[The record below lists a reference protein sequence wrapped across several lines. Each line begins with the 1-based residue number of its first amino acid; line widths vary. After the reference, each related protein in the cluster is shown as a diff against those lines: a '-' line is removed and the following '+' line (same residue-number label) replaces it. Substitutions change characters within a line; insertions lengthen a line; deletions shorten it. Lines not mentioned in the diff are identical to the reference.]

1 MIESDTQ
8 MSVPTREQGYSA
20 KETKL
25 IQELVKARLEQKA
38 ELQHESLDGYELPP
52 RTQFSMLKKPA
63 LTMKHGRMKF
73 NMACIHLF
81 EGVQYILPI
90 INRQKKR
97 IAVVTCQEEE
107 SDSVEWARLKQGAWV
122 NKDITSIEVLEKI
135 FAFMGW
141 DRLCRYKAMGR
152 VATSDSGLILVFELE
167 EAIMFAAKP
176 IEYEDPETGKIRK
189 KDIKYYPDKYKDH
202 IGRSY
207 NDYAALRQT
216 SLFEDLNDYGSNDG
230 TVLGV

>member
-1 MIESDTQ
+1 MR
-8 MSVPTREQGYSA
+8 VPTREQGYSA

-38 ELQHESLDGYELPP
+38 ELQHENLDGYELPP
-52 RTQFSMLKKPA
+52 RTQFS
-63 LTMKHGRMKF
+63 
-73 NMACIHLF
+73 MACIHLF

-107 SDSVEWARLKQGAWV
+107 GDSVEWARLKQGAWV

-152 VATSDSGLILVFELE
+152 VATSDIGLILVFELD